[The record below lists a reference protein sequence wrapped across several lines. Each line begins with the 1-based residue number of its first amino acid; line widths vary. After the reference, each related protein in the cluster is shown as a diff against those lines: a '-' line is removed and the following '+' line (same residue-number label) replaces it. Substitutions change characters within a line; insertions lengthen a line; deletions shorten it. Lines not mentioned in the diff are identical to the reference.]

1 MTRRFVAVLV
11 VLLMAAMVALVAGCG
26 NLPKDAVAKVGNV
39 IITQAAFDQRLAD
52 FEIQYQ
58 GQVPDKTTDPANY
71 KLFQQDVVEYMITYQ
86 LASQAAPDMK
96 ITVTDADVQTQIDSI
111 KTNTF
116 GGDQTQFDAA
126 LKQQGITLDQLKASY
141 KESMLLQKVY
151 DQVTKSITTVPD
163 SEISAYYNSH
173 KSDYF
178 VAETRS
184 ARHILLMPVAGRTE
198 GTTSTSSTTS
208 TTAAS
213 TGSSTA
219 SSDSTATSGATDTTV
234 DTSTAT
240 ASSSTTTTAAPTQA
254 DWDSALAAAKLVEA
268 QLKAGVD
275 WSIEAKMYSDD
286 PGSKETGGDLGV
298 VQKGQMVQEFEN
310 AVYSQKLDQISDPV
324 KSAYGYHIIQVTA
337 ITAAKQYT
345 LDEVKSDIT
354 SSLLSTKQQDAWKAW
369 VTDQK
374 TKVGVVYA
382 SAWVTTTT
390 TAGQTTTTAVG
401 TENPG
406 GATDTTAAV
415 TATTAA
421 GSTDTTLAPAT
432 TTTAP
437 ATITTAAA
445 TSTSVGATD
454 TTTAP

>member
-1 MTRRFVAVLV
+1 VTRRIVAILV
-11 VLLMAAMVALVAGCG
+11 ALLLASMVALVAGCG
-26 NLPKDAVAKVGNV
+26 NLPKDAVAKVGSF
-39 IITQAAFDQRLAD
+39 IITQKAFDQRVAD
-52 FEIQYQ
+52 FEIQYA
-58 GQVPDKTTDPANY
+58 GQVPNKTTDPANY
-71 KLFQQDVVEYMITYQ
+71 KLFQQDVLEYMITYQ
-86 LASQAAPDMK
+86 LASQAAPAMK

-111 KTNTF
+111 KTSTF
-116 GGDQTQFDAA
+116 GGDQAQFDAA

-151 DQVTKSITTVPD
+151 DQITKTVTTVPD

-198 GTTSTSSTTS
+198 GTTSTTSTTS

-219 SSDSTATSGATDTTV
+219 SSNSTASSGATDTTV

-275 WSIEAKMYSDD
+275 WSTEAKLYSDD

-345 LDEVKSDIT
+345 LAEVKDDIKST
-354 SSLLSTKQQDAWKAW
+354 LLSTKQQDAWKAW
-369 VTDQK
+369 VQSQK

-390 TAGQTTTTAVG
+390 TAGQTTTTAAG
-401 TENPG
+401 TDDTSA
-406 GATDTTAAV
+406 GA
-415 TATTAA
+415 ATTAA